1 MFKIALHLVDMY
13 FEPFEKDEHLFCV
26 GLEAEDLLVLVI
38 DCLLSDVADETKVL
52 LDPM

>member
-1 MFKIALHLVDMY
+1 MFKIALHLVNMY
-13 FEPFEKDEHLFCV
+13 LEPLEKDEHLFRV

-38 DCLLSDVADETKVL
+38 DRLLSYIADKTKVL